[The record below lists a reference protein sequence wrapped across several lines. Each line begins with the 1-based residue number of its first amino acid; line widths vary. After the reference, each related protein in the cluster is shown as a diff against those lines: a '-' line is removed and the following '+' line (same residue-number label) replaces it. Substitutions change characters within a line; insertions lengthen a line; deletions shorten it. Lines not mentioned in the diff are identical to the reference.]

1 MFRETLDQHIE
12 VMGSLEPLAS
22 QIETVGA
29 QLAAAIGGGGKVLI
43 CGNGGS
49 AADAQHFAAELVG
62 RFETERQALPA
73 IALTTDSSILTAVG
87 NDYGFADVFARQVR
101 ALASAG
107 DMLVGISTSGNSE
120 NVLRGVTAARQQ
132 GVGTIGLLGC
142 DGGRL
147 KVAVEQNIVIQCRR
161 TARIQEAHIL
171 ILHFWAGMIED
182 QVAGNH

>member
-1 MFRETLDQHIE
+1 M
-12 VMGSLEPLAS
+12 
-22 QIETVGA
+22 
-29 QLAAAIGGGGKVLI
+29 
-43 CGNGGS
+43 
-49 AADAQHFAAELVG
+49 
-62 RFETERQALPA
+62 PA

-147 KVAVEQNIVIQCRR
+147 KAAVEQNIIIQCRR